1 MSRSFVDVRGREEV
15 LLMGAIFLSTG
26 MEIGRREKLMER
38 GEIHIKAGCVAVRWG
53 AGFRVW
59 LDMVPWNNVGLYK
72 STRNRDCD
80 QIKHPNMERLI
91 RIRNP
96 PLLSCAFRSWHPQL
110 GFTATHTLVGIG
122 PASRHG

>member
-53 AGFRVW
+53 AG
-59 LDMVPWNNVGLYK
+59 
-72 STRNRDCD
+72 S
-80 QIKHPNMERLI
+80 
-91 RIRNP
+91 
-96 PLLSCAFRSWHPQL
+96 
-110 GFTATHTLVGIG
+110 GFGWIWYRGTMWVCINLPEIETATK
-122 PASRHG
+122 